1 MKVGLTG
8 GIGAGKSTV
17 ADLFSQKG
25 AVVIRSDELAR
36 QVIEPQTPGFQQV
49 IDRFGKDF
57 INSEGYI
64 DRAKLAQT
72 VFQDDAALK
81 DLENIVHPLVRS
93 RTNQIIDQH
102 TSETI
107 IVNEIPLLLEKKME
121 SLFDFLVIVISSEK
135 NRLERLAQRGLT
147 TEQATARM
155 SKQVSDDERKA
166 AADFLIVNDGNLDQL
181 EVDVEKIWQTLQE
194 RSFKS

>member
-57 INSEGYI
+57 VNSEGYI
-64 DRAKLAQT
+64 DRAKLAQI

-81 DLENIVHPLVRS
+81 DLEKIVHPLVRS
-93 RTNQIIDQH
+93 KTNQIIDQH

-107 IVNEIPLLLEKKME
+107 IVNEIPLLLEKRME

-135 NRLERLAQRGLT
+135 NRLERLVQRGLT
-147 TEQATARM
+147 TEQATTRM
-155 SKQVSDDERKA
+155 AKQVSDDERKA

-181 EVDVEKIWQTLQE
+181 EADVEKIWQTLQE

>member
-25 AVVIRSDELAR
+25 GVVIRSDELAR

-49 IDRFGKDF
+49 IDRFGKDLV
-57 INSEGYI
+57 NSEGYI
-64 DRAKLAQT
+64 DRAKLAQI

-81 DLENIVHPLVRS
+81 DLENIIHPLVRS
-93 RTNQIIDQH
+93 KTNEIIDQH

-181 EVDVEKIWQTLQE
+181 EADVEKIWQTLQE

>member
-49 IDRFGKDF
+49 IDRFGKEF
-57 INSEGYI
+57 VNSEGYI
-64 DRAKLAQT
+64 DRAKLAQI

-135 NRLERLAQRGLT
+135 NRLERLSQRGLT
-147 TEQATARM
+147 AEQATARM

-181 EVDVEKIWQTLQE
+181 EADVEKIWQTLQE

>member
-57 INSEGYI
+57 VNSEGYI
-64 DRAKLAQT
+64 DRAKLAQI

-81 DLENIVHPLVRS
+81 DLEKIVHPLVRS
-93 RTNQIIDQH
+93 KTNQIIDQH

-135 NRLERLAQRGLT
+135 NRLERLSQRGLT

-181 EVDVEKIWQTLQE
+181 EADVEKIWQTLQE

>member
-57 INSEGYI
+57 VNSEGYI
-64 DRAKLAQT
+64 DRAKLAQI

-93 RTNQIIDQH
+93 KTNQIIDQH

-135 NRLERLAQRGLT
+135 NRLERLSQRGLT
-147 TEQATARM
+147 AEQATARM
-155 SKQVSDDERKA
+155 AKQVSDDERKA

-181 EVDVEKIWQTLQE
+181 EADVEKIWQTLQE

>member
-57 INSEGYI
+57 VNSEGYI
-64 DRAKLAQT
+64 DRAKLAQI

-81 DLENIVHPLVRS
+81 DLENIIHPLVRNK
-93 RTNQIIDQH
+93 TNQIIDQH

-181 EVDVEKIWQTLQE
+181 EADVEKIWQTLQE

>member
-17 ADLFSQKG
+17 ADLFSKRG

-36 QVIEPQTPGFQQV
+36 QVIEPQTPGFKQV
-49 IDRFGKDF
+49 TSRFGNEIVND
-57 INSEGYI
+57 EGNI
-64 DRAKLAQT
+64 DRAKLAQV
-72 VFQDDAALK
+72 VFNDDVALK
-81 DLENIVHPLVRS
+81 DLENIIHPLVRE
-93 RTNQIIDQH
+93 RTNQLMSEQ

-135 NRLERLAQRGLT
+135 NRLERLSQKGVLE
-147 TEQATARM
+147 EQAKARM
-155 SKQVSDDERKA
+155 AKQVNDQDRKA

-181 EVDVEKIWQTLQE
+181 EADVQKIWQTLQE
-194 RSFKS
+194 RNFKS

>member
-36 QVIEPQTPGFQQV
+36 QVIEPQTPGFQKV
-49 IDRFGKDF
+49 IDRFGKEF
-57 INSEGYI
+57 VNSEGYI
-64 DRAKLAQT
+64 DRAKLAQI

-93 RTNQIIDQH
+93 KTNQIIDQH

-181 EVDVEKIWQTLQE
+181 EADVEKIWQTLQE

>member
-49 IDRFGKDF
+49 IDRFGKDLL
-57 INSEGYI
+57 NAEGYI
-64 DRAKLAQT
+64 DRAKLAQI
-72 VFQDDAALK
+72 VFKDDAALK
-81 DLENIVHPLVRS
+81 DLENIIHPLVRS
-93 RTNQIIDQH
+93 KTNQIIDQH

-121 SLFDFLVIVISSEK
+121 SLFDFLVMVISSEK
-135 NRLERLAQRGLT
+135 NRLERLAHRGLT
-147 TEQATARM
+147 AEQATARM
-155 SKQVSDDERKA
+155 AKQVSDEQRKA

-181 EVDVEKIWQTLQE
+181 EADVEKIWQTLQE

>member
-49 IDRFGKDF
+49 IDRFGKEF
-57 INSEGYI
+57 VNSEGYI
-64 DRAKLAQT
+64 DRAKLAQI

-155 SKQVSDDERKA
+155 AKQVSDDERKA

-181 EVDVEKIWQTLQE
+181 EADVEKIWQTLQE

>member
-64 DRAKLAQT
+64 DRAKLAQI

-93 RTNQIIDQH
+93 KTNQIIDQH

-181 EVDVEKIWQTLQE
+181 EADVEKIWQTLQE

>member
-49 IDRFGKDF
+49 IDRFGKEF
-57 INSEGYI
+57 VNSEGYI
-64 DRAKLAQT
+64 DRAKLAQI

-81 DLENIVHPLVRS
+81 DLENIVHPLVS
-93 RTNQIIDQH
+93 SKTNQIIDQH

-135 NRLERLAQRGLT
+135 NRLERLSQRGLT
-147 TEQATARM
+147 AEQASARM
-155 SKQVSDDERKA
+155 AKQVSDDERKA

-181 EVDVEKIWQTLQE
+181 EADVEKIWQTLQE

>member
-49 IDRFGKDF
+49 VARFGKEF
-57 INSEGYI
+57 VNPEGHI
-64 DRAKLAQT
+64 DRAKLAQR
-72 VFQDDAALK
+72 VFHDDAALK
-81 DLENIVHPLVRS
+81 DLENIIHPLVRN
-93 RTNQIIDQH
+93 RTNQVIDQH

-121 SLFDFLVIVISSEK
+121 SLFEFLVIVISSEK
-135 NRLERLAQRGLT
+135 NRLERLLKRGLT
-147 TEQATARM
+147 KEQVEARM
-155 SKQVSDDERKA
+155 AKQVSDDERKA
-166 AADFLIVNDGNLDQL
+166 AADFLIVNDGNLEQL
-181 EVDVEKIWQTLQE
+181 GADVEKIWQTLQE

>member
-17 ADLFSQKG
+17 ADLFSKRG

-36 QVIEPQTPGFQQV
+36 QVIEPETPGFKQV
-49 IDRFGKDF
+49 TSRFGNEI
-57 INSEGYI
+57 INDEGNI
-64 DRAKLAQT
+64 DRAKLAQV
-72 VFQDDAALK
+72 VFNDDGALK
-81 DLENIVHPLVRS
+81 DLENIIHPLVRE
-93 RTNQIIDQH
+93 RTNQLMSEQ

-121 SLFDFLVIVISSEK
+121 SLFDFLVIVISSQK
-135 NRLERLAQRGLT
+135 NRLERLFQKGVS
-147 TEQATARM
+147 EDQAKARM
-155 SKQVSDDERKA
+155 AKQVNDQDRKA

-181 EVDVEKIWQTLQE
+181 EADVEKIWQTIQE
-194 RSFKS
+194 RNFKS

>member
-17 ADLFSQKG
+17 AELFSQKG

-36 QVIEPQTPGFQQV
+36 QVIEPQTQGFQQV
-49 IDRFGKDF
+49 VDRFGKDF
-57 INSEGYI
+57 INSDGYI
-64 DRAKLAQT
+64 DRAKLAQV

-81 DLENIVHPLVRS
+81 DLENIIHPLVRS
-93 RTNQIIDQH
+93 KTDQIIDQH

-135 NRLERLAQRGLT
+135 NRLERLVQRGLT
-147 TEQATARM
+147 AEQATARM
-155 SKQVSDDERKA
+155 VKQVSDDERKA

-181 EVDVEKIWQTLQE
+181 EADVEKIWQTLQE

>member
-49 IDRFGKDF
+49 IDRFGEDF
-57 INSEGYI
+57 VNSEGYI
-64 DRAKLAQT
+64 DRAKLAQI

-93 RTNQIIDQH
+93 KTNQIIDQH

-107 IVNEIPLLLEKKME
+107 IVNEIPLLLEKEME

-147 TEQATARM
+147 TEQATARI

-181 EVDVEKIWQTLQE
+181 EADVEKIWQTLQE

>member
-25 AVVIRSDELAR
+25 GVVIRSDELAR

-49 IDRFGKDF
+49 IDRFGKEF
-57 INSEGYI
+57 VNSEGYI
-64 DRAKLAQT
+64 DRAKLAQI

-81 DLENIVHPLVRS
+81 DLENIIHPLVRS
-93 RTNQIIDQH
+93 KTNEIIDQH

-181 EVDVEKIWQTLQE
+181 EADVEKIWQTLQE

>member
-49 IDRFGKDF
+49 IDRFGKDLV
-57 INSEGYI
+57 NSEGYI
-64 DRAKLAQT
+64 DRAKLAQI

-81 DLENIVHPLVRS
+81 DLENIIHPLVRS
-93 RTNQIIDQH
+93 KTNQIIDQH

-135 NRLERLAQRGLT
+135 NRLERLAQRGLAA
-147 TEQATARM
+147 EQATARM
-155 SKQVSDDERKA
+155 AKQVSDEERKA

-181 EVDVEKIWQTLQE
+181 EADVEKIWQTLQE

>member
-36 QVIEPQTPGFQQV
+36 QVIEPQTPGFQKV
-49 IDRFGKDF
+49 IDRFGKEF
-57 INSEGYI
+57 VNSEGYI
-64 DRAKLAQT
+64 DRAKLAQI

-135 NRLERLAQRGLT
+135 NRLERLSQRGLT
-147 TEQATARM
+147 AEQATARI

-181 EVDVEKIWQTLQE
+181 EADVEKIWQTLQE

>member
-49 IDRFGKDF
+49 IDRFGKEF
-57 INSEGYI
+57 VNSEGYI
-64 DRAKLAQT
+64 DRAKLAQI

-93 RTNQIIDQH
+93 KTNEIIDQH

-121 SLFDFLVIVISSEK
+121 ALFDFLVIVISSEK
-135 NRLERLAQRGLT
+135 NRLERLSQRGLT
-147 TEQATARM
+147 TEQANARM
-155 SKQVSDDERKA
+155 AKQVSDDERKA

-181 EVDVEKIWQTLQE
+181 EADVEKIWQTLQE

>member
-49 IDRFGKDF
+49 IDRFGKEF
-57 INSEGYI
+57 VNSEGYI
-64 DRAKLAQT
+64 DRAKLAQI

-81 DLENIVHPLVRS
+81 DLENIIHPLVRS
-93 RTNQIIDQH
+93 KTNQIIDQH

-135 NRLERLAQRGLT
+135 NRLERLSQRGLT
-147 TEQATARM
+147 AEQASARM

>member
-49 IDRFGKDF
+49 IDRFGEDF
-57 INSEGYI
+57 VNSEGYI
-64 DRAKLAQT
+64 DRAKLAQI

-93 RTNQIIDQH
+93 KTNQIIDQH

-181 EVDVEKIWQTLQE
+181 EADVEKIWQTLQE

>member
-49 IDRFGKDF
+49 IDRFGKDLL
-57 INSEGYI
+57 NAEGYI
-64 DRAKLAQT
+64 DRAKLAQI

-81 DLENIVHPLVRS
+81 DLENIIHPLVRS
-93 RTNQIIDQH
+93 KTNQIIDQH

-135 NRLERLAQRGLT
+135 NRLERLAQRGLAA
-147 TEQATARM
+147 EQATVRM
-155 SKQVSDDERKA
+155 AKQVSDEERKA

-181 EVDVEKIWQTLQE
+181 EADVEKIWQTLQE

>member
-57 INSEGYI
+57 VNSEGYI
-64 DRAKLAQT
+64 DRAKLAQI
-72 VFQDDAALK
+72 VFHDDAALK
-81 DLENIVHPLVRS
+81 DLENIIHPLVRS
-93 RTNQIIDQH
+93 KTNQIIDQH

-107 IVNEIPLLLEKKME
+107 IVNEIPLLLEKNME

-147 TEQATARM
+147 TEQVSARM
-155 SKQVSDDERKA
+155 AKQVSDDERKA

-181 EVDVEKIWQTLQE
+181 DADVEKIWQTLQE

>member
-57 INSEGYI
+57 VNSEGYI
-64 DRAKLAQT
+64 DRAKLAQI

-81 DLENIVHPLVRS
+81 DLENIIHPLVRS
-93 RTNQIIDQH
+93 KTNQIIDQH

-107 IVNEIPLLLEKKME
+107 IVNEIPLLLEKRME

-135 NRLERLAQRGLT
+135 NRLERLAQRGLAA
-147 TEQATARM
+147 EQATARM
-155 SKQVSDDERKA
+155 AKQVSDEERKA

-181 EVDVEKIWQTLQE
+181 EADVEKIWQTLQE

>member
-17 ADLFSQKG
+17 ADLFSKRG

-36 QVIEPQTPGFQQV
+36 QVIEPQTPGFKQV
-49 IDRFGKDF
+49 ASRFGNEIVNDKGSIDRV
-57 INSEGYI
+57 
-64 DRAKLAQT
+64 KLAQV
-72 VFQDDAALK
+72 VFNDDVALK
-81 DLENIVHPLVRS
+81 DLENIVHPLVRE
-93 RTNQIIDQH
+93 RTNQLMSEQ
-102 TSETI
+102 TTETI

-135 NRLERLAQRGLT
+135 NRLERLSQKGVLE
-147 TEQATARM
+147 EQAKARM
-155 SKQVSDDERKA
+155 AKQVNDQDRKA

-181 EVDVEKIWQTLQE
+181 EADVQKIWQTLQE
-194 RSFKS
+194 RNFKS

>member
-57 INSEGYI
+57 INTEGYI
-64 DRAKLAQT
+64 DRAKLAQI

-93 RTNQIIDQH
+93 KTNQIIDQH

-135 NRLERLAQRGLT
+135 NRLERLSQRGLT
-147 TEQATARM
+147 AEQASARM

>member
-49 IDRFGKDF
+49 VDRFGKDF
-57 INSEGYI
+57 INSDGYI
-64 DRAKLAQT
+64 DRAKLAQV

-81 DLENIVHPLVRS
+81 DLENIIHPLVRN
-93 RTNQIIDQH
+93 RTNQIIEQH

-107 IVNEIPLLLEKKME
+107 IINEIPLLLEKKME

-135 NRLERLAQRGLT
+135 NRLERLSKRGLNK
-147 TEQATARM
+147 EQASARM
-155 SKQVSDDERKA
+155 AKQVSDEQRKA

-181 EVDVEKIWQTLQE
+181 EADVQKIWQTLQE